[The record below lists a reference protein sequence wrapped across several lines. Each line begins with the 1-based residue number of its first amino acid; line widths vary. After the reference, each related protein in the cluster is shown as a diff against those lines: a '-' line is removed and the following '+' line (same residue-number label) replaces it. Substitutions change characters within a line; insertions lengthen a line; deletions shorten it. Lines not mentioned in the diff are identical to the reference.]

1 MHGWRLNAS
10 RNISLSATLSAR
22 ASKVAGS
29 CSRGLSQRRDAPR
42 GPSSDSCAIH
52 NYPSVIVTAILYVVL
67 RTASNAAKWH
77 VRLELFSGCNPDI
90 LCIDGGPSW
99 GKNTERTWTFA
110 ASPVSHQTAQRA
122 NGGRDEHRRTCLY
135 SNGRNHTGCPRR
147 FRSSSA
153 STHKSFPSASTS
165 PTLTPTC

>member
-67 RTASNAAKWH
+67 RTASNAGEWH
-77 VRLELFSGCNPDI
+77 VRLELFSGCNADI
-90 LCIDGGPSW
+90 LCIDGGHLGAKTQNVIGPSRPRPYPIRPP
-99 GKNTERTWTFA
+99 K
-110 ASPVSHQTAQRA
+110 
-122 NGGRDEHRRTCLY
+122 GRMEGEMSIDE
-135 SNGRNHTGCPRR
+135 
-147 FRSSSA
+147 
-153 STHKSFPSASTS
+153 
-165 PTLTPTC
+165 